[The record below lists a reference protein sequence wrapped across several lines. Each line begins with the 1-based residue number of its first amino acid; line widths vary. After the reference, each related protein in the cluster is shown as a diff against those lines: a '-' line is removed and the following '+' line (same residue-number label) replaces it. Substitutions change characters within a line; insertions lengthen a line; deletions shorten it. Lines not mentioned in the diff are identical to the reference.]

1 MRDICRVV
9 TSFSFLLVFGA
20 VFGAP
25 VRNYPNPPPGAV
37 YETKSLGLQSFSVTM
52 EVKADAVRAGETLTL
67 VRDGGEGDGKN
78 GWGVM
83 LQGRQEG
90 AFPVFL
96 FTWNQY
102 SIPVAAN
109 RALPRGTW
117 CRLTC
122 RAAFGEDVEIYLDG
136 ARVAHRSR
144 GQAVINFSKGPFR
157 FTPPATGAAVRNFQV
172 SDEPVAPMDE
182 ILRGMKAKDLG
193 EALSAAGDD
202 VWRLETLL
210 GEFRRLG
217 DEANEDWILTRLLAL
232 GGKGNVRVDRL
243 LRRAEIA
250 MRRGDRTLARG
261 FYDEIVRDASAGE
274 TERAIAQAMRLRTGD
289 GTGGA
294 EPPYS
299 APTSAAAQSEAVAP
313 QAEYHVAVNG
323 NDANDGS
330 AAHPFASVAKGVAV
344 ASACGKPAAVLVHA
358 GSYRQRAGIE
368 LGPGSTPLVV
378 RAAGD
383 GKVTLYGGHAVRGL
397 KRCEDPA
404 ALARLPDDA
413 ARAQVLVADLAAD
426 GYASRARQ
434 GSCAAGSLKPRE
446 EKGARLLWRG
456 TEMLSA
462 ARYPNDGWI
471 LTEKF
476 DTKRPAFVCP
486 DKRMKRW
493 GRATDAIAYGWWLWS
508 FFDAALPVKA
518 FETEHGVVVL
528 GEQVQYNFANGR
540 PWKVVNLL
548 EELDAPGEWYFDAAT
563 GRLYVMP
570 PEGGTD
576 GLELAELEDDFFTL
590 KARSNV
596 TFEAIDL
603 DCAWRCGFV
612 ARNCTNVTVRG
623 CSVTRL
629 GGSGVIALEC
639 PGFAVRRCVIRHLGH
654 TGVELVAGDR
664 ATLTSGRA
672 TVEDS
677 EIGNVGLL
685 CGTYAPCVEL
695 RGVGGRLA
703 HNHFHDGPTSAIRMS
718 GNDHLIEYN
727 LVERMVKKSN
737 DQGAVDIYGDPS
749 YRGIVFRYNIFRD
762 NGRDDGFAGAE
773 MRGDVPKN
781 AGIRFDDAISGL
793 VVCGN
798 RFVRTSRGGFGSMQT
813 NGGHRN
819 VFDGNVVVG
828 GTFGI
833 GNGQWDY
840 GHWCNFL
847 QSKGLTANMGKALFG
862 DVDMNGP
869 LYRRR
874 YPELAR
880 LGVKGEE
887 NRNLAFRNAFIG
899 VETGIK
905 DKGCFMVNH
914 LNASF
919 ATVEEYERALGSG
932 PLAGVLPQ
940 LPPESAVGIRPAK

>member
-1 MRDICRVV
+1 MRDIRKVV
-9 TSFSFLLVFGA
+9 ASISVLFASVAARG
-20 VFGAP
+20 VP
-25 VRNYPNPPPGAV
+25 VRNYPDPPPGAV

-52 EVKADAVRAGETLTL
+52 EVKAGAVRPGETLTL

-83 LQGRQEG
+83 LEGRKEG
-90 AFPVFL
+90 TVPVFL

-109 RALPRGTW
+109 RALPRGRW

-157 FTPPATGAAVRNFQV
+157 FTPPATGAEVRKFQV
-172 SDEPVAPMDE
+172 TDTPVASADE
-182 ILRGMKAKDLG
+182 ILRGMKAKSLV

-202 VWRLETLL
+202 VGRLETLL

-217 DEANEDWILTRLLAL
+217 DETNEDKILTRLLAL

-250 MRRGDRTLARG
+250 MRRGDRTAARG
-261 FYDEIVRDASAGE
+261 FYDEVVRDASVGE
-274 TERAIAQAMRLRTGD
+274 TERAIAQAMRIRTGD
-289 GTGGA
+289 GTDGA
-294 EPPYS
+294 EPPYAVRTS
-299 APTSAAAQSEAVAP
+299 PAAESAACAP
-313 QAEYHVAVNG
+313 EVEFHVAVSG
-323 NDANDGS
+323 DDAADGT
-330 AAHPFASVAKGVAV
+330 AAHPFASVAKGIAA
-344 ASACGKPAAVLVHA
+344 ASASGKPAAVLVH
-358 GSYRQRAGIE
+358 GGIYRQRAGIK

-397 KRCEDPA
+397 KHCDDPA

-413 ARAQVLVADLAAD
+413 ARAQVFVADLAAD
-426 GYASRARQ
+426 GYASRTRQ
-434 GSCAAGSLKPRE
+434 GSYSAGSLKPLE
-446 EKGARLLWRG
+446 EKGVRLLWRG
-456 TEMLSA
+456 EELLPA
-462 ARYPNDGWI
+462 ACYPNDGWL

-476 DTKRPAFVCP
+476 DTKRPAFVCSDP
-486 DKRMKRW
+486 RLKRW
-493 GRATDAIAYGWWLWS
+493 SQATDAIAYGWWLWS
-508 FFDAALPVKA
+508 FLDAALPVKA
-518 FETEHGVVVL
+518 FETEHDVVVL
-528 GEQVQYNFANGR
+528 GEKVHYTFANGR

-548 EELDAPGEWYFDAAT
+548 EELDAPGEWYFDAAA

-629 GGSGVIALEC
+629 GGSAAIALEC
-639 PGFAVRRCVIRHLGH
+639 PGFTVSRCAFWRLGH

-664 ATLTSGRA
+664 ATLTSGRG

-677 EIGNVGLL
+677 EIGHVGLV

-695 RGVGGRLA
+695 RGVGGHLA
-703 HNHFHDGPTSAIRMS
+703 HNHFHDGPSSAIRMS

-862 DVDMNGP
+862 DVDMNGA

-905 DKGCFMVNH
+905 DKGGFMVNH

-919 ATVEEYERALGSG
+919 ATVEEYERAVGSG
-932 PLAGVLPQ
+932 PLAGILPQ
-940 LPPESAVGIRPAK
+940 LPPESAIGIRPVK